1 MPIKMTQFLQ
11 ITTNVSLTAGTLQ
24 RIGGWS
30 EGWYYPGTS
39 IQGAIDAYTTEI
51 AGLPAL
57 GAARGALLPRGGAIV
72 GQRFQQV
79 NPTGPSQ
86 STAFRFTG
94 EFMNNTDQPQAALLM
109 RVKALNANN
118 VRLHIIRGIP
128 DIQLVEGEFSPQPG
142 YLTSVNRYISSLGNW
157 LFRGRDLSIQPV
169 NIFTISSA
177 GLVTTEAPHGLVV
190 NDLVLIQKSLDAD
203 GLFVS
208 GRFMVATVG
217 PGTNAFTT
225 TAWTAGACT
234 GGRVR
239 KDGIVFPTVNP
250 GQTTVSRA
258 VVKKVG
264 RPFVQYR
271 GRASRRR
278 R

>member
-11 ITTNVSLTAGTLQ
+11 IVTNSNGAFGPLQ

-30 EGWYYPGTS
+30 EGWYYPGLS

-51 AGLPAL
+51 NGLPAL
-57 GAARGALLPRGGAIV
+57 GAARGALLPQGGTIV

-86 STAFRFTG
+86 STAFRFSG
-94 EFMNNTDQPQAALLM
+94 EFAQLSDQPQAALLL

-128 DIQLVEGEFSPQPG
+128 DGQINAGEYFPTAG
-142 YLTSVNRYISSLGNW
+142 YTTALNRYISSLGNW
-157 LFRGRDLSIQPV
+157 LFRGRDLSIQPTT
-169 NIFTISSA
+169 IFTVSSA

-190 NDLVLIQKSLDAD
+190 NDLVLIQKTLDED

-208 GRFMVATVG
+208 GRFMVSTVG
-217 PGTNAFTT
+217 PGTNAFTVT
-225 TAWTAGACT
+225 NWTAGVTT

-239 KDGIVFPTVNP
+239 KDGVVFPSVNP
-250 GQTTVSRA
+250 GQVTVSRS

>member
-1 MPIKMTQFLQ
+1 MTIKMTQFLQ
-11 ITTNVSLTAGTLQ
+11 ITTNVGAAAGVIQ

-51 AGLPAL
+51 AGNPAL
-57 GAARGALLPRGGAIV
+57 GPSRGALLPRGGQIV

-86 STAFRFTG
+86 STAYRFNG
-94 EFMNNTDQPQAALLM
+94 EFANQSDVPQAALLL

-118 VRLHIIRGIP
+118 VRLHILRGIP
-128 DIQLVEGEFSPQPG
+128 DAMIHEGEFQPSG
-142 YLTSVNRYISSLGNW
+142 AYLISLNRYISSLGNW
-157 LFRGRDLSIQPV
+157 LFRGRDLTQP
-169 NIFTISSA
+169 NTTIFAISTA
-177 GLVTTEAPHGLVV
+177 GLVTTETPHGLAV
-190 NDLVLIQKSLDAD
+190 NDLVLIQKTLDVN
-203 GLFVS
+203 GNFVS
-208 GRFMVATVG
+208 GRFMVSTVG
-217 PGTNAFTT
+217 PGTNALTLT
-225 TAWTAGACT
+225 SWGHGATT
-234 GGRVR
+234 GGRIR
-239 KDGIVFPTVNP
+239 KDGVVFPPVNS
-250 GQTTVSRA
+250 GQITVSRA